1 MTDIQEQYDKAQWLF
16 KQSCT
21 FVRGITHLNQLPEFS
36 LPEIAFAGRSNVG
49 KSSLIN
55 AIMGR
60 KDVARTSNTP
70 GRTQQLNFFNVNETF
85 YLVDMPGYGYAEAPK
100 KLVQQWQKLIKLYLL
115 GRPTLERVYVLIDSR
130 HGLKENDTEFMKMLD
145 QTGVSYQVILT
156 KTDKIGKQAVA
167 DVLDATTKAL
177 LKHGAAHPVVLVTSS
192 EKNEGIDLVR
202 QEIATICKF

>member
-1 MTDIQEQYDKAQWLF
+1 MAFSEEEYDYAQWLF

-21 FVRGITHLNQLPEFS
+21 FMRGVTSLQQLPEFD

-55 AIMGR
+55 GLLGR
-60 KDVARTSNTP
+60 KDIARTSNTP
-70 GRTQQLNFFNVNETF
+70 GRTQQLNFFNINDAF

-100 KLVQQWQKLIKLYLL
+100 KIVIEWQKLIKQYLL

-130 HGLKENDTEFMKMLD
+130 HGIKENDTDFMTMLD
-145 QTGVSYQVILT
+145 QTAVSYQIVLT
-156 KTDKIGKQAVA
+156 KIDKIGKAA
-167 DVLDATTKAL
+167 LDAVLENTTKTL

-192 EKNEGIDLVR
+192 EKNQGMDLVR
-202 QEIATICKF
+202 VEIAQFCKK